1 MDRNEIADA
10 PTADDHATR
19 SGLGRVVAAVVLAAG
34 LVVAALAVFGGDD
47 STATD
52 SIDVATGAT
61 SGTEADAAADAAAE
75 AEDEGTTPTAPPTS
89 TATPASTATEAP
101 PILGV
106 EAELTDL
113 DGWLQ
118 SDIDSLAD
126 LDGKVHVV
134 QFWTFGCYNCKN
146 TLANLASLYETHDGG
161 GEHFE
166 IVGVHAPEFDYE
178 KDPDA
183 ILAAAEELNVSWPIA
198 LDTNKKNF
206 RSWQEG
212 RRFWPRTYV
221 VDQNG
226 DIRFDRIGE
235 GAYDKLNATVA
246 WLLENGPGDG
256 DEPTTS

>member
-1 MDRNEIADA
+1 V
-10 PTADDHATR
+10 
-19 SGLGRVVAAVVLAAG
+19 GRVVAIAALLAGVAVAAG
-34 LVVAALAVFGGDD
+34 AVFGSNNSAAPTA
-47 STATD
+47 STEVAATD
-52 SIDVATGAT
+52 SLATDSPAT
-61 SGTEADAAADAAAE
+61 DTTATAATEAV
-75 AEDEGTTPTAPPTS
+75 
-89 TATPASTATEAP
+89 ATPAASVASLLGEAP

-106 EAELTDL
+106 EAELTNL

-126 LDGKVHVV
+126 LNGKVHIV

-146 TLANLASLYETHDGG
+146 TLPALIDINDTYGG
-161 GEHFE
+161 DDFE

-183 ILAAAEELNVSWPIA
+183 ILAAAEKLNVTWPIA

-206 RSWQEG
+206 RSWQES

-235 GAYDKLNATVA
+235 GAYDKLEQTVA

-256 DEPTTS
+256 TEADTTS